1 MSLTAAEIEQ
11 DYNLYS
17 KDLNVRGAHGVPGYT
32 LLPSE
37 RDANEQRRCIAD
49 YRIASSSSCLHRR
62 QFAGKANPDNAPDY
76 S

>member
-32 LLPSE
+32 LLRSCPPTLQPFRQCRNRIHTEVESIE
-37 RDANEQRRCIAD
+37 AQEPVSIA
-49 YRIASSSSCLHRR
+49 L
-62 QFAGKANPDNAPDY
+62 
-76 S
+76 